1 MLKFWMKT
9 EEGKRYRFILP
20 DGPIVMRFL
29 LKKIMEDQG
38 NFDQAK
44 YRAFMK
50 AYRKV
55 KKLHPHLVLVD
66 IDSKDGSKILIKL

>member
-1 MLKFWMKT
+1 MKT

-29 LKKIMEDQG
+29 LKKIMEDKGSFNQE
-38 NFDQAK
+38 K

-50 AYRKV
+50 AYRQV
-55 KKLHPHLVLVD
+55 KKLHPHLTIVD
-66 IDSKDGSKILIKL
+66 VQSNDGSKILIKL